1 MQQVKPRLSPRSAA
15 YWRAALAELHNLRSL
30 VFAAL
35 IVALSIVISAFYSPV
50 ADNLRIYFKFL
61 ITAVGSAVYGP
72 VMAALVGAAAD
83 TLGFFIHPSGG
94 YFPGYLL
101 SEVLGN
107 VIFALLLYRRRITV
121 LRLLLAR
128 ALIDFGVNVALGSL
142 WSAMLYSKGY
152 VFYAGASLVKNSLLL
167 VPEVLLLALLFSML
181 LPVLTRQNAVPPQ
194 ERGRVLPRI
203 PWI

>member
-35 IVALSIVISAFYSPV
+35 IVALSIVISAFYIPV

-61 ITAVGSAVYGP
+61 VTAVGSAVYGP

-121 LRLLLAR
+121 LRLFLAR

-181 LPVLTRQNAVPPQ
+181 LPILTRQKAVPPQ
-194 ERGRVLPRI
+194 EPRRLL

>member
-35 IVALSIVISAFYSPV
+35 IVALSIVVSAFYIPV

-61 ITAVGSAVYGP
+61 VTAAGSAVYGP

-121 LRLLLAR
+121 LRLFLAR

-194 ERGRVLPRI
+194 ECGRLLPRI

>member
-35 IVALSIVISAFYSPV
+35 IVALSIVISAFYIPV

-61 ITAVGSAVYGP
+61 VTAVGSAVYGP
-72 VMAALVGAAAD
+72 VMAGLVGAAAD

-121 LRLLLAR
+121 LWLFLAR

-152 VFYAGASLVKNSLLL
+152 VFYAGTSLVKNSLLL

-181 LPVLTRQNAVPPQ
+181 LPILTRQKAVPPQ
-194 ERGRVLPRI
+194 EPRRLL

>member
-35 IVALSIVISAFYSPV
+35 IVALSIVVSAFYIPV

-61 ITAVGSAVYGP
+61 VTAVGSAVYGP

-121 LRLLLAR
+121 LRLFLAR

-152 VFYAGASLVKNSLLL
+152 VFYAGASLVKNGLLL
-167 VPEVLLLALLFSML
+167 VPEVLLLTLLFSML

-194 ERGRVLPRI
+194 EARRLLP
-203 PWI
+203 WV

>member
-35 IVALSIVISAFYSPV
+35 IVALSIVISAFYIPV

-61 ITAVGSAVYGP
+61 VTAVGSAVYGP
-72 VMAALVGAAAD
+72 VMAGLVGAAAD

-121 LRLLLAR
+121 LRLFLAR
-128 ALIDFGVNVALGSL
+128 ALIDFGVNVALCSL

-181 LPVLTRQNAVPPQ
+181 LPILTRQKAVPPQ
-194 ERGRVLPRI
+194 ELHRLL

>member
-35 IVALSIVISAFYSPV
+35 IVALSIVVSAFYIPV

-61 ITAVGSAVYGP
+61 VTAAGSAVYGP

-121 LRLLLAR
+121 LRLFLAR

-194 ERGRVLPRI
+194 ERGRFLPRI